1 MSLSNKL
8 FYSIEGALI
17 AINLNFNQNQTT
29 LKPTKRAYRMQQKN
43 LILET
48 GKQKSIIYAISLQA
62 LNISYSLLQD
72 VTSVMPQFL

>member
-1 MSLSNKL
+1 
-8 FYSIEGALI
+8 
-17 AINLNFNQNQTT
+17 
-29 LKPTKRAYRMQQKN
+29 MQQKN